1 MFAPITQ
8 SRALLAV
15 VMFVGASAGS
25 TVAAQELLDTPIRM
39 EIGGTPGGGLFFT
52 GGDDDTEANFNIYTF
67 SSHVDYYLTQR
78 FALEGEYMFGNGWG
92 QDIVFR
98 NGLLV
103 GQQTPFSHTFT
114 GGVLF
119 YPRGT
124 TGTRLPFYFSGG
136 AGMMSLSARP
146 TTKKL
151 GYDPEGNSSETFTV
165 SRIGVGLKIPRGAS
179 APNWAFRME
188 YRMLFI
194 NANDG
199 APAFFASSKSRTGH
213 QVQFGFQYAVRR

>member
-1 MFAPITQ
+1 MTKPV
-8 SRALLAV
+8 SVLALVLLV
-15 VMFVGASAGS
+15 AGS
-25 TVAAQELLDTPIRM
+25 MGVTVAAQEIADLPIRL

-52 GGDDDTEANFNIYTF
+52 GGDNDGEANFNVYTF
-67 SSHVDYYLTQR
+67 TSHVDYYLTQR
-78 FALEGEYMFGNGWG
+78 FAVEGEYMFGNGWG
-92 QDIVFR
+92 QDIVYR

-124 TGTRLPFYFSGG
+124 TGSRLPLYFSGG
-136 AGMMSLSARP
+136 VGMMSLTARP

-151 GYDPEGNSSETFTV
+151 GYDPEGNASETFTV
-165 SRIGVGLKIPRGAS
+165 SRIGAGLKIPRGAS

-188 YRMLFI
+188 YRLLFI
-194 NANDG
+194 NANNG

-213 QVQFGFQYAVRR
+213 QVQFGIQYAFRR